1 MLINPLTHHKFAH
14 LSLSLSKTIP
24 RWSKFSLTFLVS
36 LTNPHCHSMAV
47 MHSLFLFPTFTI
59 SLESLPPRS
68 KHIYGQNYTV
78 SFYYHHSPLL
88 VVAPKFMP
96 FHILDSSLSLSLSL
110 SLSQVNLSRYWKVNI
125 VGTKFINS
133 TSEKYCEFK

>member
-78 SFYYHHSPLL
+78 SFYYHHSPPPLPLL

-96 FHILDSSLSLSLSL
+96 FHILDLSLSLS
-110 SLSQVNLSRYWKVNI
+110 SKFKQVLE
-125 VGTKFINS
+125 G
-133 TSEKYCEFK
+133 KYYGN